1 MVGKW
6 HLTPAHEVTPAGPYR
21 NWPASRGFDR
31 YYGFLGGCTDHY
43 APELIQ
49 DNHTVD
55 PVQTEGYHL
64 SEDLCERAVTYLRD
78 HAAFRRTSPFFLN
91 FCFGAT
97 HAPIQVPREYIDPYV
112 PSFEK
117 GWDKTRQ
124 DRLAR
129 QKALGLLPQDTDLV
143 PRNPEVPAW
152 DGLGNDEKRLYTRLQ
167 AAYAGF
173 LEHSDAQIGRL
184 VAELKRLNLFDNT
197 IIVILSDNGASR
209 EGGQHGAVD
218 VNAPYSGAPETVAEM
233 LARIDDIGGPA
244 GPPTIRKAGRWR
256 AGSKTGAAS
265 AISFS
270 MSSISHRRSWISPG
284 IVVRAALTERAF
296 A

>member
-1 MVGKW
+1 
-6 HLTPAHEVTPAGPYR
+6 
-21 NWPASRGFDR
+21 
-31 YYGFLGGCTDHY
+31 
-43 APELIQ
+43 LIQ

-143 PRNPEVPAW
+143 PQNPEVPAW

-256 AGSKTGAAS
+256 AIRRFAGTNSSSSSAAC
-265 AISFS
+265 A
-270 MSSISHRRSWISPG
+270 RPWC
-284 IVVRAALTERAF
+284 
-296 A
+296 